1 MSAKMFKFKCFG
13 FFYQLYSTMKKQ
25 KLVIIG
31 GDAAGMSAAS
41 KVRRENKEIEIIVF
55 EKSEYTSYSAC
66 GIPYFIS
73 GKVTSYEELIVRTPE
88 QFRKKYNIDART
100 LHEVIEVDTD
110 NNKVLVKNTADK
122 TQFWETY
129 DKLLIATGGKA
140 YCPDVAN
147 RNANGIFGISTLRS
161 GLKVDTF
168 IKDFKPKHAV
178 IVGGGYIGLEMAEA
192 LLIKGLKVSLV
203 NRSEEIMN
211 TLDPDMGSVIHETMK
226 KLGVT
231 IYTNEELKHFEA
243 EDDKVTAVVTKK
255 RTLKADMVILGMG
268 TSPNTAFLKNSKIA
282 LSEKGAVKVAKTQRT
297 NIRNVWSAGDCA
309 ETFHIV
315 SQKPFY
321 ISLGTVANK
330 TGVVA
335 GKSILGGK
343 GTFPGVVGTAVCK
356 ICSYEVARTGL
367 LEKEIKSLGIDYVTV
382 TINSKTRTHYY
393 PDAKDICVKLLA
405 DKKTGRLLGGQ
416 IIGEEGAAKRIDVLA
431 TALTYKLNLR
441 NIIDLDL
448 SYAPPFSP
456 VWDPVQIA
464 ARKLISLIK

>member
-1 MSAKMFKFKCFG
+1 
-13 FFYQLYSTMKKQ
+13 MKKQ

-41 KVRRENKEIEIIVF
+41 KVRRENTEIEIIVF

-73 GKVTSYEELIVRTPE
+73 GKISPYEKLIVRTPE
-88 QFRKKYNIDART
+88 QFKKKYDIDARI
-100 LHEVIEVDTD
+100 LHEVIEVDTAK
-110 NNKVLVKNTADK
+110 NRVLVKNSVEK

-140 YCPDVAN
+140 FCPDVEN
-147 RNANGIFGISTLRS
+147 RETNGVFGVSTLRS
-161 GLKVDTF
+161 GIKIDRF
-168 IKDFKPKHAV
+168 IKDFNPKNAV

-192 LLIKGLKVSLV
+192 LLIRGLKVSLI
-203 NRSEEIMN
+203 NRSNEIMS
-211 TLDPDMGSVIHETMK
+211 TLDPDMAIIIHEAMK

-231 IYTNEELKHFEA
+231 LYTNEELKHFEA
-243 EDDKVTAVVTKK
+243 TENKVSAVVTNKQK
-255 RTLKADMVILGMG
+255 LKADLVILGMG

-282 LSEKGAVKVAKTQRT
+282 LSEKGAVKVTRTQKT
-297 NIRNVWSAGDCA
+297 NIRNVWAAGDCA
-309 ETFHIV
+309 ETFHLV
-315 SQKPFY
+315 SKKPFY
-321 ISLGTVANK
+321 VSLGTVANK

-335 GKSILGGK
+335 GKNILGGK
-343 GTFPGVVGTAVCK
+343 AVFPGVVGTAVCK

-367 LEKEIKSLGIDYVTV
+367 LEKELKSLGIDYIATTV
-382 TINSKTRTHYY
+382 KSKTRAHYY
-393 PDAKDICVKLLA
+393 PEAKDICVKLIA
-405 DKKTGRLLGGQ
+405 DKKTGRLLGAQ
-416 IIGEEGAAKRIDVLA
+416 IVGEEGAAKRIDVLA
-431 TALTYKLNLR
+431 TALTNKLTLR

-464 ARKLISLIK
+464 ARKLIGYLK

>member
-1 MSAKMFKFKCFG
+1 
-13 FFYQLYSTMKKQ
+13 MKKQ
-25 KLVIIG
+25 KLIIIG

-73 GKVTSYEELIVRTPE
+73 GKVSSSDELIIRTPE
-88 QFRKKYNIDART
+88 QFKKKYNIDARI
-100 LHEVIEVDTD
+100 LHEVLEVDTD
-110 NNKVLVKNTADK
+110 HNRVLVKNSLEK
-122 TQFWETY
+122 TQFWENY

-140 YCPDVAN
+140 YCPEVEN
-147 RNANGIFGISTLRS
+147 RDADGVFGVSTLRS
-161 GLKVDTF
+161 G
-168 IKDFKPKHAV
+168 IKINHYIENKKPKHAV

-192 LLIKGLKVSLV
+192 LLIKGLKVSLI

-211 TLDPDMGSVIHETMK
+211 TLDPDMGKTIREAMEN
-226 KLGVT
+226 LGVT
-231 IYTNEELKHFEA
+231 IYLKEELRHFEVK
-243 EDDKVTAVVTKK
+243 DDTVSAVVTNKQK
-255 RTLKADMVILGMG
+255 LKADMVILGMG

-282 LSEKGAVKVAKTQRT
+282 LSEKGAVKVSRTQRT
-297 NIRNVWSAGDCA
+297 NIRNVWAAGDCA
-309 ETFHIV
+309 ETYHLV
-315 SQKPFY
+315 SKKPFHVA
-321 ISLGTVANK
+321 LGTVANK

-335 GKSILGGK
+335 GKNILGQK
-343 GTFPGVVGTAVCK
+343 ATFPGIVGTAVCK

-367 LEKEIKSLGIDYVTV
+367 LEKEAKTLGIDYITA
-382 TINSKTRTHYY
+382 TIQSKTRAHYY
-393 PDAKDICVKLLA
+393 PDAKDICVKLIA
-405 DKKTGRLLGGQ
+405 EKNTGKLLGGQ

-431 TALTYKLNLR
+431 VALTNKLTLR

-464 ARKLISLIK
+464 ARKLIGNQE